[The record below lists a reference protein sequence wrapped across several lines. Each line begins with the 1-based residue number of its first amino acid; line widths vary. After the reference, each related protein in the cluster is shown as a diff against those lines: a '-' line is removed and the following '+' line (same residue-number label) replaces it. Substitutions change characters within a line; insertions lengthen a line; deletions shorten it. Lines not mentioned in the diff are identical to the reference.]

1 MQTKIRRCLMSAVDG
16 QTRTALAVERKRIAP
31 AGAPL
36 FVVRIVERCEPRL
49 TGREELGCEVP
60 PQTLPAAQTLVCLL
74 MRRGHPR
81 EIVEGSYRVA
91 VAGGQQL
98 ITLEALR

>member
-1 MQTKIRRCLMSAVDG
+1 MSSSDG
-16 QTRTALAVERKRIAP
+16 LARAARGQQQAAIMFAA

-49 TGREELGCEVP
+49 SGRGDLTCRVP
-60 PQTLPAAQTLVCLL
+60 PQSLIDAQTLVCLL
-74 MRRGHPR
+74 MHRGRPE
-81 EIVEGSYRVA
+81 EIGERTYQVP
-91 VAGGQQL
+91 VAGGRQS